1 MNEHELLERLDERA
15 AAAAAD
21 LRAAA
26 ARRPIPEFDTEGV
39 RLTRLP
45 DQSRR
50 RFTRP
55 LVGIAAAVVL
65 LAGAGGWWVAMRD
78 DSAPDQT
85 NTPETPTPVEP
96 RPFVATELPDGMM
109 LTDAFEGRPLDSD
122 QPPVGP
128 ATVYGAAD
136 AEPGLVV
143 VVLGDWSRGDAADGA
158 ERFEVDGHEAYV
170 YPLSTGVGT
179 QVIVPIDGGR
189 AVVAG
194 GPELNREELARL
206 AMRTAVDDL
215 RSAVPDDALPDGWRT
230 LLVEPDPMA
239 LISPLASFGS
249 GFGGGPW
256 TIYSLEGG
264 EDFTMLGS
272 VAGGEARMF
281 AATLF
286 AERVEETTVRGHR
299 ALVAHFPTPV
309 GAGAPSGFDVLMVTW
324 SERPGELIR
333 LSGIEESEEELLS
346 IAEGVRPVSADEFAD
361 LVERSALG
369 ELDADPADTVGEGTF
384 ADGSRW
390 VLRRSDDGE
399 FPELSVLVAVGS
411 DDMFSESSSSSSISG
426 TDAEHGFIAV
436 TTVEQ
441 DDRTF
446 AAGFVS
452 DDVVAVKLLRLPDRS
467 DAGNAEIATGA
478 GHTGWVAELDAPTIV
493 AVAVDANG
501 DEVARTT
508 LTRSDSSIRGES
520 ESVPYTTEMAPLPTT
535 YVDPLPA
542 PTVDD

>member
-15 AAAAAD
+15 ASAAAD

-45 DQSRR
+45 EQSRR

-65 LAGAGGWWVAMRD
+65 LAGAGGWWVAVRD

-96 RPFVATELPDGMM
+96 RPFVATELPDGMTM
-109 LTDAFEGRPLDSD
+109 TDAFEGRPADFD
-122 QPPVGP
+122 QPPIGP
-128 ATVYGAAD
+128 ATVYGPAD
-136 AEPGLVV
+136 TEPGLLVL
-143 VVLGDWSRGDAADGA
+143 VLGDWSGGDAVDGL
-158 ERFEVDGHEAYV
+158 ERFEVDGREAYV
-170 YPLSTGVGT
+170 YGPSAGVGT
-179 QVIVPIDGGR
+179 QVVVPIGGDR

-194 GPELNREELARL
+194 GPEFSRDELARL
-206 AMRTAVDDL
+206 ATRTVVDDL
-215 RSAVPDDALPDGWRT
+215 RSAVPDDALPDGWRA

-239 LISPLASFGS
+239 LVSPLASFGR
-249 GFGGGPW
+249 GFGTGPW

-272 VAGGEARMF
+272 VAGGEPTLF

-299 ALVAHFPTPV
+299 ALVVHFPTPV
-309 GAGAPSGFDVLMVTW
+309 GAGSSGFDVLMVTW

-333 LSGIEESEEELLS
+333 LSGIEESEDELLS

-361 LVERSALG
+361 LAERSALG

-411 DDMFSESSSSSSISG
+411 DDMFSESSSSSSSSG